1 MSLLARLATRIYR
14 LMLACYPAWFR
25 AEFGE
30 EMQMVFSTVMR
41 EVQRSGKDK
50 FWKLVWREFRGWP
63 GSVLQAHL
71 QARRNKMAI
80 QDQFTP
86 IRRAELLAA
95 LTIFLIPTIATLLV
109 MIVGAG
115 NMSKLPKWLD
125 IILVIFFL
133 GSLTAAFGFAI
144 IRGLPR
150 WSPPYF
156 GVLIVWLLL
165 LGPFWPLQ
173 RLWEWTYPFIFKA
186 LGPTSTW
193 SMLKRVWYQGVQEA
207 ILWSIVLLS
216 AVTIIT
222 LLRLLPY
229 TRSLWRRVRE
239 DWTQLS
245 FLVYGGIVLYI
256 LFVFD
261 EYRHNEL
268 WSLASWIFLAIGCLL
283 YLHSQEKYQRIL
295 ILLCGATLAMWI
307 VAVGKWVLVPIQD
320 WGPYFASHPPETE
333 RWFVFYRTIVGWICI
348 VIVLLAPALLNF
360 LPTSPPQ
367 NVQEEIGSV

>member
-1 MSLLARLATRIYR
+1 MSLLRWFATRIYR
-14 LMLACYPAWFR
+14 LMLAGYPAEFR
-25 AEFGE
+25 SEFGE
-30 EMQMVFSTVMR
+30 EMQTVFSTTMI
-41 EVQRSGKDK
+41 EAQRSDIDK
-50 FWKLVWREFRGWP
+50 LWKLTWRELRAWP
-63 GSVLQAHL
+63 GSVLQAYL
-71 QARRNKMAI
+71 QARRNKMTV

-86 IRRAELLAA
+86 LRPSELLAA

-115 NMSKLPKWLD
+115 IMNKLPKWLD

-144 IRGLPR
+144 IRGFPR
-150 WSPPYF
+150 WSHPYL
-156 GVLIVWLLL
+156 GVLIVSQLL

-173 RLWEWTYPFIFKA
+173 RIWEWAYPHVYKV

-193 SMLKRVWYQGVQEA
+193 SMLKRVWYQGVQSA
-207 ILWSIVLLS
+207 FVWALVLLI
-216 AVTIIT
+216 AMTIIT
-222 LLRLLPY
+222 LLRLLPH

-256 LFVFD
+256 LLIFD
-261 EYRHNEL
+261 EYRQDEL

-307 VAVGKWVLVPIQD
+307 VAVGKWFLVPIQD
-320 WGPYFASHPPETE
+320 WGPYFESHPPETE
-333 RWFVFYRTIVGWICI
+333 RWFEFYRTIAEWICI

>member
-1 MSLLARLATRIYR
+1 MSLLARLAARIYR
-14 LMLACYPAWFR
+14 LMLACYSAGFR
-25 AEFGE
+25 AEFGA
-30 EMQMVFSTVMR
+30 EMQMVFSTAMR

-50 FWKLVWREFRGWP
+50 FWKLVWREFRCWP
-63 GSVLQAHL
+63 GSVIQEHL
-71 QARRNKMAI
+71 QARRNKMAV

-86 IRRAELLAA
+86 IRPAELLAA
-95 LTIFLIPTIATLLV
+95 LIIFLIPTIATLLV
-109 MIVGAG
+109 MIVGVG
-115 NMSKLPKWLD
+115 NMNEIPKWLD

-133 GSLTAAFGFAI
+133 GSLIAAFGFAI

-150 WSPPYF
+150 WSPPYLGF
-156 GVLIVWLLL
+156 LIVSLLL

-173 RLWEWTYPFIFKA
+173 QLWEWAYPHIYRA
-186 LGPTSTW
+186 LGQTSTW
-193 SMLKRVWYQGVQEA
+193 SMLKRVLYQGGQNA
-207 ILWSIVLLS
+207 ILWSFVLLI
-216 AVTIIT
+216 AVILIT

-229 TRSLWRRVRE
+229 TRSLWWRVRE

-245 FLVYGGIVLYI
+245 FLVYGGIVLNI
-256 LFVFD
+256 LLIFN
-261 EYRHNEL
+261 EYRQDEL

-307 VAVGKWVLVPIQD
+307 VAVGKWVLVPIQV
-320 WGPYFASHPPETE
+320 WGPYFESHPPETE
-333 RWFVFYRTIVGWICI
+333 RWFEFYRTMAEWICI
-348 VIVLLAPALLNF
+348 VIALLAPALLTL